1 MKSVLYVEDLTYT
14 NELLQENKSGF
25 FHSVIFITCIL
36 VFFAGIWLIIGKR
49 ETVVKAKGL
58 IRPEENI
65 SFVKSTVSGKIKEIN
80 FKHGQKVSVG
90 DTLLVLDDSIFKTEK
105 LHIEEQLKKINKKI
119 KDIDFCLKSINEN
132 TICVPRNRSVAYKQI
147 ENYFSVKH
155 NLEKYVELNSE
166 KLKEEKSLPQFSV
179 SEYKIKMLT
188 LNLEKSQSDLMQ
200 YINSFLHSLYS
211 ERENFQTQK
220 ESLQTSLS
228 KIKEEIK
235 QLTICAAIEGDV
247 QELSSLNCGDN
258 IFTGQD
264 VAKIIPN
271 GNDNIMAVLY
281 IPASHSG
288 LIQENMKVKLKF
300 PAFPHYEFGSAQG
313 NIKTILP
320 DILYSG
326 NKTNEYVALVHIDK
340 KFLTDKNG
348 NIHNLKIGLDI
359 EASIITD
366 TNSILSFILK
376 RLELK

>member
-25 FHSVIFITCIL
+25 FHSVIFIICVLTL
-36 VFFAGIWLIIGKR
+36 FTGVWLIIGKK
-49 ETVVKAKGL
+49 ENVVKARGL

-65 SFVKSTVSGKIKEIN
+65 SFVKNTVNGKIKEIN
-80 FKHGQKVSVG
+80 FKHGQKVSIG
-90 DTLLVLDDSIFKTEK
+90 DILLVLDDSSLKAEK
-105 LHIEEQLKKINKKI
+105 LHIVEQLKKANEKI
-119 KDIDFCLKSINEN
+119 TDIDFCLKSINAN
-132 TICVPRNRSVAYKQI
+132 TICVPHNRNIAYKHI

-155 NLEKYVELNSE
+155 NLEKYVALNSE
-166 KLKEEKSLPQFSV
+166 QLKEEKSLPQFSV

-200 YINSFLHSLYS
+200 YINSFLRSLYS
-211 ERENFQTQK
+211 ERENFQAQK
-220 ESLQTSLS
+220 ENLQTALF
-228 KIKEEIK
+228 KIEEEIK
-235 QLTICAAIEGDV
+235 QLTICAAIAGEI
-247 QELSSLNCGDN
+247 QELSSLNCGDT
-258 IFTGQD
+258 IFSGQEI
-264 VAKIIPN
+264 AKIIPN
-271 GNDNIMAVLY
+271 GNENIIAVLH

-288 LIQENMKVKLKF
+288 LIHENMKVKLKF
-300 PAFPHYEFGSAQG
+300 PAFPHYEFGSAYG

-340 KFLTDKNG
+340 KFLTDKNSK
-348 NIHNLKIGLDI
+348 IHHLKIGLDI

-376 RLELK
+376 RLELQ